1 MRVPQGACS
10 RLNESCSEWVA
21 TKTRIGIDT
30 SPKLSV
36 PEPMERAGMRPPSR
50 ARKAH
55 GTGPCQTGAVL
66 PCCATHADAPTARDP
81 AARAPRARELP
92 AHAADAGGGGAAR
105 ARLAL
110 RAQVGRRARARAAR
124 ARPGGALGPQR
135 RAGHGAL
142 PGDRGG

>member
-1 MRVPQGACS
+1 M
-10 RLNESCSEWVA
+10 
-21 TKTRIGIDT
+21 DT
-30 SPKLSV
+30 SPKLIV

-66 PCCATHADAPTARDP
+66 PCCAAHADAPTARDP

-92 AHAADAGGGGAAR
+92 AHAADAGGGGATR

-124 ARPGGALGPQR
+124 QGTDRALGAQR
-135 RAGHGAL
+135 RAPDGSV
-142 PGDRGG
+142 PGDRGLAG

>member
-1 MRVPQGACS
+1 
-10 RLNESCSEWVA
+10 
-21 TKTRIGIDT
+21 
-30 SPKLSV
+30 
-36 PEPMERAGMRPPSR
+36 MERAGMRPPSR

-81 AARAPRARELP
+81 APRAPRARELP

-110 RAQVGRRARARAAR
+110 RAQVDGVRVL
-124 ARPGGALGPQR
+124 AL
-135 RAGHGAL
+135 RAGGQVELWARSGARVT
-142 PGDRGG
+142 DR

>member
-1 MRVPQGACS
+1 MG
-10 RLNESCSEWVA
+10 ND
-21 TKTRIGIDT
+21 KT
-30 SPKLSV
+30 PKLIA
-36 PEPMERAGMRPPSR
+36 PEPMERAGMRPPSW

-66 PCCATHADAPTARDP
+66 PCCAAHADAPTARDP

-110 RAQVGRRARARAAR
+110 RAQVGRRARARP
-124 ARPGGALGPQR
+124 ARPRPGRALGAPR
-135 RAGHGAL
+135 HAPDPTL
-142 PGDRGG
+142 PA